1 MNTPTTSTPPS
12 KAPSQKPLV
21 EQRLSI
27 IFMLLLLVVSGVTA
41 TVVGYRV
48 KSADIDRKSQL
59 LKHYETLGGSYQ
71 LAHQLGT
78 SVFKLDTPQAD
89 RRFVAIYQLNCRAR
103 AVGLYQVLETTPDAE
118 IDEAIAGL
126 YDIKA
131 TEGARSLEDAWRE
144 FRSSRGHSSSPKEGV
159 NPKALRFA
167 KQYDR
172 YLARDA
178 EVKLFRALR
187 QN

>member
-1 MNTPTTSTPPS
+1 MTGPTTPAHTQPREPII
-12 KAPSQKPLV
+12 

-27 IFMLLLLVVSGVTA
+27 IFMLLLLVVSGLTA

-48 KSADIDRKSQL
+48 KSADIDRKAQL

-78 SVFKLDTPQAD
+78 SVLKLDSPTSD
-89 RRFVAIYQLNCRAR
+89 RRFIAVYQLNCRAR
-103 AVGLYQVLETTPDAE
+103 AVGLYQVIETTPATE
-118 IDEAIAGL
+118 LDEAIAGL
-126 YDIKA
+126 YDINA
-131 TEGARSLEDAWRE
+131 NDGARTLEDAWRE
-144 FRSSRGHSSSPKEGV
+144 FRTSKEATSSQLKGV
-159 NPKALRFA
+159 NAKALRFA

-172 YLARDA
+172 YLARDT

-187 QN
+187 RD